1 MKTIPIIFMFCSVL
15 LTHAQSNSQNSIIEE
30 NIELEDLPEIVITKI
45 GDDFSFYLTDK
56 NPDLSIQNLQNHFIA
71 YDLGKDYEGYENY
84 LVLMRNEKGT
94 LTATYNQNGKLVRVV
109 EKYENVTLPDKII
122 FSVFKNYPGWGI
134 VNDKYLYTQADGDVL
149 KKQYKLKI
157 KNGNKTKRIT
167 LSPSGEILKD

>member
-1 MKTIPIIFMFCSVL
+1 
-15 LTHAQSNSQNSIIEE
+15 
-30 NIELEDLPEIVITKI
+30 
-45 GDDFSFYLTDK
+45 
-56 NPDLSIQNLQNHFIA
+56 
-71 YDLGKDYEGYENY
+71 
-84 LVLMRNEKGT
+84 MRNEKGT